1 MAWKFKKAIRDLVR
15 LQIVVTIEDDSD
27 PENVQERVFVWSYPA
42 FDGQTAAQ
50 FLAMVRGEVIAHLR
64 RLNAGA
70 GEEDISDQF
79 EGV

>member
-1 MAWKFKKAIRDLVR
+1 V
-15 LQIVVTIEDDSD
+15 
-27 PENVQERVFVWSYPA
+27 RVFVWSYPA